1 MKRRRFDDDMPI
13 GKLTEVENFLPPP
26 HELVFPEQ
34 TVKITI
40 ALNRSSIEFFKAQAK
55 KHGAKYQKMIRV
67 VLDQYAAR
75 YAQ

>member
-1 MKRRRFDDDMPI
+1 MKKKRVDEDMPI
-13 GKLTEVENFLPPP
+13 GKLTRVKDFLPPP

-55 KHGAKYQKMIRV
+55 KTGAKYQKMIRT
-67 VLDQYAAR
+67 VLDQYAGR
-75 YAQ
+75 YA